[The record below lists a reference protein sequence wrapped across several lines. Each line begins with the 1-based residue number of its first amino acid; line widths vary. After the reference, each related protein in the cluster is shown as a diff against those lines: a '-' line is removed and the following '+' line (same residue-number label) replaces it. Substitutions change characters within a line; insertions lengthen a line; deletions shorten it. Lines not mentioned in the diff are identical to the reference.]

1 MQSSLAKRET
11 KQVTNAILQ
20 VQRESIRQRIKNTL
34 AANELSD
41 MWSDWD
47 TLYSRRRRLFHGRT
61 KAGSEYRG
69 DYLKESELHGLGQE
83 VIILCTRIVLSMA
96 KREGISVSDGAK
108 VHFGVE

>member
-1 MQSSLAKRET
+1 MD
-11 KQVTNAILQ
+11 AILQ
-20 VQRESIRQRIKNTL
+20 VRRGSIRQRIKKTL
-34 AANELSD
+34 ETIELSE

-47 TLYSRRRRLFHGRT
+47 TLYSKRSRLFHGWT

-83 VIILCTRIVLSMA
+83 AIILCTRIVLSMA
-96 KREGISVSDGAK
+96 KREGISVPDGAK